1 MVTASASPDVGSL
14 LRTWRERRRLTQLEL
29 ALDAGVS
36 ARHLSFVETG
46 RSKPG
51 RAMLLRVAERLAIPY
66 RERNEILLAAGYAPA
81 FPERTLEDPA
91 LSPVRDALDRILA
104 AHEPYPAI
112 AFDRGWDLVAA
123 NTAASAMVERADID
137 PSLLEPPINVLRIGL
152 HPRGLAP
159 YIANLARWR
168 AHFLGRLAQQ
178 IAITGD
184 SELSALL
191 RELSDYPGGDG
202 EAAAQR
208 ELEATDFLGPVR
220 MHAPGGGDWSF
231 FGMFASFDTPF
242 EVTTSEL
249 ALELL
254 FPADEITRRAFDKG
268 AS

>member
-1 MVTASASPDVGSL
+1 MATASASLDVGSL
-14 LRTWRERRRLTQLEL
+14 LRTWRGRRRLTQLEL
-29 ALDAGVS
+29 ALDAGIS

-51 RAMLLRVAERLAIPY
+51 RTMLLRVTERLAIPY

-81 FPERTLEDPA
+81 FPQRSFEDPA

-112 AFDRGWDLVAA
+112 VFDRGWNLVAA
-123 NTAASAMVERADID
+123 NTAASAMVERADVD
-137 PSLLEPPINVLRIGL
+137 PALLEPPINVLRLGL

-159 YIANLARWR
+159 YIANLAHWR
-168 AHFLGRLAQQ
+168 THFLSRLAQQ

-191 RELSDYPGGDG
+191 LEVSEYPSGDG

-208 ELEATDFLGPVR
+208 EIEATDVLGPVR
-220 MHAPGGGDWSF
+220 MHAPDGGEWSF

-249 ALELL
+249 AVELL
-254 FPADEITRRAFDKG
+254 FPADQITQRAFEKG

>member
-1 MVTASASPDVGSL
+1 MATASASLDVGSV
-14 LRTWRERRRLTQLEL
+14 LRKWRERRRLTQLEL
-29 ALDAGVS
+29 ALDAGIS
-36 ARHLSFVETG
+36 TRHLSFVETG

-51 RAMLLRVAERLAIPY
+51 RATLMGVTERLAIPY

-81 FPERTLEDPA
+81 FPERSLEDPA

-104 AHEPYPAI
+104 AHEPYPGI
-112 AFDRGWDLVAA
+112 AVDRGWNLVAA
-123 NTAASAMVERADID
+123 NTTASAIVERFDID
-137 PSLLEPPINVLRIGL
+137 PSLVEPPINVLRLGV

-159 YIANLARWR
+159 YIANLAHWR

-191 RELSDYPGGDG
+191 RELSDYPGDDG
-202 EAAAQR
+202 ETAAQR
-208 ELEATDFLGPVR
+208 EIERTDILGPVR
-220 MHAPGGGDWSF
+220 MHAPGGGEWSF

-254 FPADEITRRAFDKG
+254 FPADQVTQRALEKG

>member
-1 MVTASASPDVGSL
+1 
-14 LRTWRERRRLTQLEL
+14 
-29 ALDAGVS
+29 
-36 ARHLSFVETG
+36 
-46 RSKPG
+46 
-51 RAMLLRVAERLAIPY
+51 MLLGVTQCLAIPY

-81 FPERTLEDPA
+81 FPERSLEDPA

-112 AFDRGWDLVAA
+112 AFDRGWNLVAA
-123 NTAASAMVERADID
+123 NAAMSAMVERVDID
-137 PSLLEPPINVLRIGL
+137 ASLLEPPINVLRVGL

-168 AHFLGRLAQQ
+168 SHFLGRLAQQ
-178 IAITGD
+178 IAVTGD
-184 SELSALL
+184 SELRVLL

-208 ELEATDFLGPVR
+208 EIEASDVLGPVR
-220 MHAPGGGDWSF
+220 MHAPGGGEWSF

-254 FPADEITRRAFDKG
+254 FPADQITRRAFQTG

>member
-1 MVTASASPDVGSL
+1 MATASASLDVGSL
-14 LRTWRERRRLTQLEL
+14 LRSWRAQRRLTQLEV
-29 ALDAGVS
+29 ALDAGIS

-51 RAMLLRVAERLAIPY
+51 RAMLLAVTERLEVPY

-81 FPERTLEDPA
+81 FPERSLDDPA

-104 AHEPYPAI
+104 AHDPYPAI

-123 NTAASAMVERADID
+123 NAAASALVEGVDID
-137 PSLLEPPINVLRIGL
+137 PSLLQPPVNVLRIGF

-159 YIANLARWR
+159 YIANLTDWR
-168 AHFLGRLAQQ
+168 SHFLGRLAQQ

-184 SELSALL
+184 PQLSALL
-191 RELSDYPGGDG
+191 RELNDYPCGEG
-202 EAAAQR
+202 EASAPPEIGAP
-208 ELEATDFLGPVR
+208 DFLGPVR
-220 MHAPGGGDWSF
+220 MRAPNGGEWSF

-254 FPADEITRRAFDKG
+254 FPADQDTQRAFEKG